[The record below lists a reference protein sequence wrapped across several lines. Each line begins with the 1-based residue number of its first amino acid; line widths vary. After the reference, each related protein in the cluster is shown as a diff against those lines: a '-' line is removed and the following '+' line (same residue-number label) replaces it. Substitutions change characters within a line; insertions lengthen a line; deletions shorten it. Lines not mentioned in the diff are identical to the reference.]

1 MSSRRTSTRPH
12 GLAPIQ
18 EEPVPAP
25 VLVSELTPVGVLS
38 ADGRMLALRF
48 RNPSGGPQ
56 TNVMA
61 YTKDIAP
68 GAMVYQGSTDG
79 FDHVHEMVCLV
90 GNTDTVAG
98 FVLPVHAPEI
108 LEGVLS
114 SGQRLVRLSLQDR
127 GATAPDSRPSC
138 LAPRSRG
145 EVALIVWPVNPRL
158 LSGSLPPGCT
168 RTSLNLTLAEETE
181 ESKSVA
187 CI

>member
-1 MSSRRTSTRPH
+1 MSSRRTSSRPH
-12 GLAPIQ
+12 GLAPIE
-18 EEPVPAP
+18 EEPIPAP
-25 VLVSELTPVGVLS
+25 VLVRELKPVGVVS

-48 RNPSGGPQ
+48 QNPSGGPQ

-68 GAMVYQGSTDG
+68 GAMIYQGSTDG
-79 FDHVHEMVCLV
+79 FEYVREIVCLV

-98 FVLPVHAPEI
+98 FVLPIHAPVI
-108 LEGVLS
+108 LDGVLS

-138 LAPRSRG
+138 LAPTSRS

-158 LSGSLPPGCT
+158 SGGSLPPGCT
-168 RTSLNLTLAEETE
+168 RTRLNLTLAEETE
-181 ESKSVA
+181 DSKSVV
-187 CI
+187 CS